1 MLLKSASLDQ
11 DGSDA
16 TRFQRD
22 AQPTLSCGVIC
33 VCVCLS
39 LRSEIR
45 SLVPLVCAICIS
57 TKRREKKKGIIPS
70 MCSSSACRHTFM
82 CVCVKCCYG
91 KRNEERRRKKKTNMY
106 PDIHIHIHIHTLSLF
121 PLFFLPFCRF
131 CPWMLLLQRPLTNT
145 HTHTHKLPHLHRCLF
160 LFFFLRLFFQL
171 FRLQYVHF

>member
-91 KRNEERRRKKKTNMY
+91 KRNEERRRKKKRTCIQIFTY
-106 PDIHIHIHIHTLSLF
+106 TYTYIHSVSFPFSFCLSVAF
-121 PLFFLPFCRF
+121 ARGCCYCNAP
-131 CPWMLLLQRPLTNT
+131 
-145 HTHTHKLPHLHRCLF
+145 
-160 LFFFLRLFFQL
+160 
-171 FRLQYVHF
+171 